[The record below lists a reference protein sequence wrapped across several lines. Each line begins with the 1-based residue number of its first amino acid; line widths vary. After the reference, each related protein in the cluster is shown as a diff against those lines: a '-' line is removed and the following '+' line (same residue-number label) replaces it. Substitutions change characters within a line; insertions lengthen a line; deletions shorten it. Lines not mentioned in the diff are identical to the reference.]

1 MRFQILLTIVCL
13 TIRIDSQSLKQTR
26 TSNRYD
32 PGSEQLFFEDNL
44 PRSYNINN
52 VNQSSDDAKA
62 SLQQAQTQSLN
73 DSHLRPDQQVQRN
86 ARNDNKQDG
95 GYKNVNKPAIQNG
108 NLQNQYQT
116 FNQNE
121 NLHSETNHLQ
131 NQYNNLNLPLN
142 QNNVQNQNQF
152 NPNLNQNPNYQFQQS
167 IELAPPLQSSQDYY
181 SKQNLMQS
189 NIGGDNRHT
198 TRADVPLSQSSQQVN
213 LTQDVKLA
221 SAVISHVG
229 IFMMKSARG
238 NQSNVVVSPMSVVNM
253 LALLQAGATGVTQ
266 EQVSN
271 ALRLSP
277 AKSAEAFRLM
287 NTAFRKRGTERN
299 ILRSASSI
307 FAADSFELSRDFKNF
322 AIENFDSEVSRIS
335 FDNPNAAA
343 QKINSWIASKTN
355 DQIDKLVSPDSIGV
369 NTQLVLANAIY
380 FKGIWETMFKPSE
393 TSLQEFNLSNGSK
406 KSVPFMTL
414 RSGFRAGLDKANK
427 AIVIVLPFENNEYS
441 LVMLLPV
448 PGADVS
454 AVLTSLDGETLANY
468 QNLRRQ
474 DVLLEI
480 PKFTVRSNAN
490 LQPIFAKMGITK
502 MFTPTSELSNI
513 GLYRATSPQ
522 VSSAVH
528 SAMMS
533 IDERGATAAAS
544 TVVAVVALS
553 FDNPSV
559 VFRAD
564 RPFLAVLW
572 DNQLNVPLFM
582 TKIEDPSL

>member
-1 MRFQILLTIVCL
+1 MKFQILLTIVCL
-13 TIRIDSQSLKQTR
+13 TIRIDSQSLKPTQ
-26 TSNRYD
+26 TSNRYE

-44 PRSYNINN
+44 PKTYNFNN
-52 VNQSSDDAKA
+52 VNLSSDDAKA
-62 SLQQAQTQSLN
+62 SLQQAQTQSL
-73 DSHLRPDQQVQRN
+73 DSHLRPDQQAQRN
-86 ARNDNKQDG
+86 TRNDNKQDE

-116 FNQNE
+116 INQNE
-121 NLHSETNHLQ
+121 NLQSQTNNIH
-131 NQYNNLNLPLN
+131 NQNLPVN
-142 QNNVQNQNQF
+142 QNNVQNQKQF

-189 NIGGDNRHT
+189 NIGGDNRYT

-299 ILRSASSI
+299 ILRSACSI

-322 AIENFDSEVSRIS
+322 AIENFGSEVSRIS

-343 QKINSWIASKTN
+343 REINSWIASKTN
-355 DQIDKLVSPDSIGV
+355 DQIDRLVSPDSIGV

-393 TSLQEFNLSNGSK
+393 TSLQDFNLSNGSK

-414 RSGFRAGLDKANK
+414 RSGFRAGLDKANQ
-427 AIVIVLPFENNEYS
+427 AMVIVLPFENNEYS

-454 AVLTSLDGETLANY
+454 TVLTSLDGETLANY
-468 QNLRRQ
+468 QHLRRQ

-502 MFTPTSELSNI
+502 MFTPTSELSHI

>member
-1 MRFQILLTIVCL
+1 
-13 TIRIDSQSLKQTR
+13 
-26 TSNRYD
+26 
-32 PGSEQLFFEDNL
+32 
-44 PRSYNINN
+44 
-52 VNQSSDDAKA
+52 
-62 SLQQAQTQSLN
+62 
-73 DSHLRPDQQVQRN
+73 
-86 ARNDNKQDG
+86 
-95 GYKNVNKPAIQNG
+95 
-108 NLQNQYQT
+108 
-116 FNQNE
+116 
-121 NLHSETNHLQ
+121 
-131 NQYNNLNLPLN
+131 
-142 QNNVQNQNQF
+142 
-152 NPNLNQNPNYQFQQS
+152 
-167 IELAPPLQSSQDYY
+167 
-181 SKQNLMQS
+181 MQS
-189 NIGGDNRHT
+189 NVGSGDNRYT
-198 TRADVPLSQSSQQVN
+198 TRADVVPLPQSSQQVN
-213 LTQDVKLA
+213 LTQDAKLA

-253 LALLQAGATGVTQ
+253 LALLQAGATGATQ

-277 AKSAEAFRLM
+277 AKSAEAFQLM
-287 NTAFRKRGTERN
+287 NTQFRKRGTERN
-299 ILRSASSI
+299 ILRTASSI

-322 AIENFDSEVSRIS
+322 AIQNFGSEVSRIS

-355 DQIDKLVSPDSIGV
+355 DQIDRLVSPDSIDV

-393 TSLQEFNLSNGSK
+393 TSLQDFNLSNGGK

-490 LQPIFAKMGITK
+490 LQPIFATMGITK
-502 MFTPTSELSNI
+502 MFSPTSELSHI

>member
-1 MRFQILLTIVCL
+1 MRLQILLTIVCL
-13 TIRIDSQSLKQTR
+13 TIRIDSQSLTR
-26 TSNRYD
+26 TSNSNE
-32 PGSEQLFFEDNL
+32 PGSGQLYFEDNL
-44 PRSYNINN
+44 PRSNNIKN
-52 VNQSSDDAKA
+52 VNLNSDDAKA
-62 SLQQAQTQSLN
+62 SIQQAQAQSGQQN
-73 DSHLRPDQQVQRN
+73 LRN
-86 ARNDNKQDG
+86 GNKQDDIF
-95 GYKNVNKPAIQNG
+95 KTVNKPVTQNG

-116 FNQNE
+116 INQND
-121 NLHSETNHLQ
+121 NLQSQANNLQ
-131 NQYNNLNLPLN
+131 NQYNYLNLPVN
-142 QNNVQNQNQF
+142 QNNEQNQNQF
-152 NPNLNQNPNYQFQQS
+152 NPNLSQNSNYQFQQS
-167 IELAPPLQSSQDYY
+167 LGLAPPSQSSQDYY
-181 SKQNLMQS
+181 TKQSLTHS
-189 NIGGDNRHT
+189 NIGAGADNRYA
-198 TRADVPLSQSSQQVN
+198 TRADPVPLSQNTRQVN
-213 LTQDVKLA
+213 LTNDMKLA
-221 SAVISHVG
+221 SAVISHIG

-238 NQSNVVVSPMSVVNM
+238 NQSNIVVSPVSVVNM
-253 LALLQAGATGVTQ
+253 LALLQAGATGATQ
-266 EQVSN
+266 EQVTN

-277 AKSAEAFRLM
+277 EKSAEAFRLM
-287 NTAFRKRGTERN
+287 NTEFRKRGDERN

-307 FAADSFELSRDFKNF
+307 FASDSFELSRDFKNF
-322 AIENFDSEVSRIS
+322 AIQNFGSEVSRIS
-335 FDNPNAAA
+335 FDNPNAAV

-355 DQIDKLVSPDSIGV
+355 NQINKLVSPDSIGV

-380 FKGIWETMFKPSE
+380 FKGIWETMFQRSE
-393 TSLQEFNLSNGSK
+393 TSLQDFNLSNGGK
-406 KSVPFMTL
+406 KSVSFMTL

-448 PGADVS
+448 AGADVS
-454 AVLTSLDGETLANY
+454 AVLASLDGETLANY

-480 PKFTVRSNAN
+480 PKFSVRSNAD
-490 LQPIFAKMGITK
+490 LQPIFTKMGITR
-502 MFTPTSELSNI
+502 MFSPTSELSHI

-533 IDERGATAAAS
+533 IDEQGATAAAS

-572 DNQLNVPLFM
+572 DNQLSVPLFM

>member
-13 TIRIDSQSLKQTR
+13 TLRIDSQSLKPTR
-26 TSNRYD
+26 TSNRYE

-44 PRSYNINN
+44 PRNYNRNN
-52 VNQSSDDAKA
+52 VNLSSDNAKA

-73 DSHLRPDQQVQRN
+73 DSHLRADHQGQRN
-86 ARNDNKQDG
+86 TRNGNKQDERF
-95 GYKNVNKPAIQNG
+95 KIVNKAVIQNG

-116 FNQNE
+116 INQND
-121 NLHSETNHLQ
+121 NTQS
-131 NQYNNLNLPLN
+131 
-142 QNNVQNQNQF
+142 QNQNQF
-152 NPNLNQNPNYQFQQS
+152 NPNLDQNSNYQFQQS

-181 SKQNLMQS
+181 SKQNLKQS
-189 NIGGDNRHT
+189 NIGGIDNSYT
-198 TRADVPLSQSSQQVN
+198 TRANVVPVPQSSQLLN
-213 LTQDVKLA
+213 MTNDIKLA

-229 IFMMKSARG
+229 IFMMKSARE
-238 NQSNVVVSPMSVVNM
+238 NHSNVVVSPTSVVNM

-277 AKSAEAFRLM
+277 EKSAEAFRLM
-287 NTAFRKRGTERN
+287 NTELRKRSTERN

-307 FAADSFELSRDFKNF
+307 FAADSFELSRDFKNI
-322 AIENFDSEVSRIS
+322 AIQNFGSEVSRIS

-355 DQIDKLVSPDSIGV
+355 DQIDRLVSPDSIGV

-393 TSLQEFNLSNGSK
+393 TSLQDFNLSNGSK

-414 RSGFRAGLDKANK
+414 RSGFRAGVDKANK
-427 AIVIVLPFENNEYS
+427 ALVIVLPFENNEYS
-441 LVMLLPV
+441 LVMLLPI

-502 MFTPTSELSNI
+502 MFSPTSELSHI
-513 GLYRATSPQ
+513 GLYRANSPQ